1 MLIFLLASFL
11 MGCTANNVDDSTA
24 VNLHQSASVTDADD
38 DAPEWVQKE
47 KTDSRLF
54 SGLNLDGIGDLDDEV
69 YVSIYHFGEYDDNI
83 TVLQIHLGTGET
95 IAKIFPV
102 FGAYTLQT
110 GHLFSEEKEAII
122 LEIEVPGSNYGA
134 ANVFVL
140 DVCAAEIDPV
150 PSVVTRLDSTVD
162 SAIAGTDNTLSDF
175 GEITNGTTVVDVEDF
190 PLQGLMIY
198 FTGANGQWR
207 ELYEL
212 LFWSDSGW
220 STKSE
225 MF

>member
-1 MLIFLLASFL
+1 M
-11 MGCTANNVDDSTA
+11 
-24 VNLHQSASVTDADD
+24 
-38 DAPEWVQKE
+38 
-47 KTDSRLF
+47 
-54 SGLNLDGIGDLDDEV
+54 
-69 YVSIYHFGEYDDNI
+69 
-83 TVLQIHLGTGET
+83 
-95 IAKIFPV
+95 
-102 FGAYTLQT
+102 
-110 GHLFSEEKEAII
+110 
-122 LEIEVPGSNYGA
+122 EIEVPGSNYGA

-162 SAIAGTDNTLSDF
+162 SAIAGVDNTLSDF

-190 PLQGLMIY
+190 PLQVLMIY